1 MDHSRVSIPWTY
13 RVRSWVHA
21 ARRKFTAADEFDWQS
36 YPTHYRAEINLN
48 RRQYTDDLALVEWA
62 VVDGHLLFRA
72 DNKPLHP
79 GYLCVFEAVLN
90 LQPSS
95 VSEIGMGG
103 GRYLAGLRRLLV
115 RPIPPTERPQ
125 VVLAST
131 VLMHIQRPDAYRRAL
146 EHLLASTT
154 RYAVILDNY
163 AHHSYFD
170 DLSELAAR
178 VEPSP
183 GLYVYDTGRT
193 LAIVVSVDGA
203 IPPGAFRPL
212 ASASQLLDRVS

>member
-1 MDHSRVSIPWTY
+1 
-13 RVRSWVHA
+13 
-21 ARRKFTAADEFDWQS
+21 
-36 YPTHYRAEINLN
+36 
-48 RRQYTDDLALVEWA
+48 
-62 VVDGHLLFRA
+62 
-72 DNKPLHP
+72 
-79 GYLCVFEAVLN
+79 
-90 LQPSS
+90 

-103 GRYLAGLRRLLV
+103 GRYLAGLRRLLGSGVILRGYDLHPAQIALFRDLYPDVASSVATAVLDITV